1 MSDGQILVVQQTY
14 PIFIISPYKTTFVI
28 SHKKT
33 HTNEKKILS
42 LQLCWLLFSEIWS
55 TSDLRFFQVI
65 SVVKREPLGTFLS
78 LDLFISQPQ
87 KCGLSFKKLS
97 LGSLFSTSITWT
109 NLKSDVDKFFL
120 RVASTII
127 KTKYYYQEEII
138 FL

>member
-78 LDLFISQPQ
+78 LDLFISQPRPTAWASKMWPWLQ
-87 KCGLSFKKLS
+87 TPA
-97 LGSLFSTSITWT
+97 LGSLFSTLITWT
-109 NLKSDVDKFFL
+109 NLKSEQPAQLSKQN
-120 RVASTII
+120 TISLFI
-127 KTKYYYQEEII
+127 
-138 FL
+138 L